1 MTKAMTARYAH
12 LMKELP
18 GLVDAVAPPDLA
30 TPDADFFVA
39 PMACVRWSRCVG
51 KGREWRTV
59 YMADAPPLRERP
71 RTSGTMSGTYFAGVA
86 VRLESGFPANARSSA
101 PLTPRAGSAL
111 MGKAV

>member
-18 GLVDAVAPPDLA
+18 GLVDAAAPPDFA
-30 TPDADFFVA
+30 MPDADFFVA
-39 PMACVRWSRCVG
+39 PMACVSVSRCG
-51 KGREWRTV
+51 EEQDGNGARCRTV
-59 YMADAPPLRERP
+59 YMADVPPLRA
-71 RTSGTMSGTYFAGVA
+71 SGTMSPPYFA
-86 VRLESGFPANARSSA
+86 VRLESGFPANARLSS